1 MVSARIASPC
11 SLARPVPARRRG
23 EEGYNLAMLIV
34 AITILNIMVA
44 VALPLW
50 SYVIRRDREEE
61 TIFRGLQYAEAIRVF
76 RQRNGRYPASLEE
89 LVKIEPR
96 SIRQLWTEPLSEDGE
111 FGLVIEAP
119 PQPPAQPGA
128 PGAQPT
134 PAAPNATPPPQK
146 VAVPND
152 PGGRNA
158 SGGFGV
164 GGGGGGASNLIKLPR
179 AAKDEDGDTVG
190 KLTTQGPMAIH
201 GVYLDHQG
209 ESLREF
215 FGKNKYEEWTFT
227 AELIAA
233 PVTAPGRPLPR
244 ISDDWLG
251 KSFPDGLTPMLGSGS
266 GPTAPGKPGT
276 ELGGAGKPGL
286 PGTAPG
292 ANDQKGAPEEPQ
304 AEPDSPAEF
313 PEEFPS
319 DQPEEVA
326 PDDTMQ
332 EEPGDYEPPP
342 DEDIPPPEDIP
353 RREDDANPVGG
364 QAR

>member
-11 SLARPVPARRRG
+11 SFARPGRAPRRG

-61 TIFRGLQYAEAIRVF
+61 TIFRGLQYAEAVRVF

-89 LVKIEPR
+89 LVKVEPR

-128 PGAQPT
+128 PGQPT
-134 PAAPNATPPPQK
+134 PPAPNATPSPPK
-146 VAVPND
+146 VTVPNA
-152 PGGRNA
+152 PGGRDS
-158 SGGFGV
+158 SGGFGI
-164 GGGGGGASNLIKLPR
+164 GGSGGGALNLIKLPR
-179 AAKDEDGDTVG
+179 AAKDEEGDTVG
-190 KLTTQGPMAIH
+190 KITTQGPMAIH
-201 GVYLDHQG
+201 GVYLDHRG
-209 ESLREF
+209 ESLRKF

-227 AELIAA
+227 AELIQP

-251 KSFPDGLTPMLGSGS
+251 KSFPDGLAPMLGAGA

-276 ELGGAGKPGL
+276 ELGGAGKPGQ
-286 PGTAPG
+286 PGSTLG
-292 ANDQKGAPEEPQ
+292 GGDQKGAPEEPQ
-304 AEPDSPAEF
+304 AEPDTPTEF
-313 PEEFPS
+313 PEDFPS
-319 DQPEEVA
+319 DQPEDV

-332 EEPGDYEPPP
+332 EEPGDHEPPP
-342 DEDIPPPEDIP
+342 GEDIPPPEDDGDP
-353 RREDDANPVGG
+353 LGG